1 MKPPVSS
8 IAGQYAAPC
17 KLLRAFLGESFL
29 QKTGKSFT
37 IQAMD
42 IHAFDD
48 TIAAISTPLGRSGI
62 GIVRLS
68 GPDALSVAD
77 QVFKPA
83 NPERNPRSQETF
95 TTCYGHV
102 MDGDTVIDEAILT
115 VMRAP
120 NTYTTQD
127 VAEINCH
134 GGIVP
139 LRRTLQLVLQHNA
152 RLADP
157 GEFTKRA
164 YYFGRIDLAQAE
176 AVADIITARTEESQ
190 QAAVQQLSGR
200 LSEEIHEFREA
211 ILDLLS
217 QIEASIDFIDQ
228 DIEIIT
234 KDEIAHGIG
243 DLIADVNELLDT
255 ADRGQ
260 ALREGL
266 KVAIVGRPNVG
277 KSSLLN
283 ALVNDARAI
292 VTEVPGTTR
301 DVIEDTLDIQGIPV
315 TLADTAGLRDTGN
328 LIEAEG
334 VERAET
340 VMQQADVVLLVIDT
354 AQALTDYDRHLLE
367 RLSPDQGIVVMNKED
382 LSTAVQSGEVEQL
395 TEVPTVWV
403 SAKEGT
409 HLQKL
414 EQAVAST
421 VWEGKTGGSG
431 ETIVT
436 NLRHKNALQRAA
448 EALKR
453 AEDACA
459 EGYSEEFVASDLREA
474 LHALGE
480 IVGKFM
486 PEELLD
492 SIFSRFCIG
501 K

>member
-1 MKPPVSS
+1 M
-8 IAGQYAAPC
+8 
-17 KLLRAFLGESFL
+17 
-29 QKTGKSFT
+29 QKTDKSLT
-37 IQAMD
+37 IRMMD

-68 GPDALSVAD
+68 GPEALSVAD
-77 QVFKPA
+77 RVFKPA
-83 NPERNPRSQETF
+83 NPDRSPLTQKTF

-102 MDGDTVIDEAILT
+102 TDGDTVIDEAILT

-120 NTYTTQD
+120 GTYTTQD
-127 VAEINCH
+127 VVEINCH

-139 LRRTLQLVLQHNA
+139 LRRTLELVLEHDA

-190 QAAVQQLSGR
+190 QAAMQQLSGR
-200 LSEEIHEFREA
+200 LSDEINRFREA

-228 DIEIIT
+228 DIDIIT
-234 KDEIAHGIG
+234 SDEIARATVK
-243 DLIADVNELLDT
+243 LIDDVNELLDT
-255 ADRGQ
+255 ARRGQ

-315 TLADTAGLRDTGN
+315 TLADTAGLRDTED

-334 VERAET
+334 VERAES
-340 VMQQADVVLLVIDT
+340 VMAQADLVLLVIDT
-354 AQALTDYDRHLLE
+354 AQELTDYDRRLL
-367 RLSPDQGIVVMNKED
+367 RQLAPDRGIVVMNKED
-382 LSTAVQSGEVEQL
+382 LPTVVQNGEVGQC
-395 TEVPTVWV
+395 TEAPTIWI

-409 HLQKL
+409 HLQEL
-414 EQAVAST
+414 EEAVAST

-431 ETIVT
+431 ETLVT
-436 NLRHKNALQRAA
+436 NVRHKNALQKAA

-453 AEDACA
+453 ADRAFA
-459 EGYSEEFVASDLREA
+459 EGYSEEFIASDLREA
-474 LHALGE
+474 LHALDE
-480 IVGKFM
+480 IVGKFL